1 MTSIMLEVSGM
12 VRHVQVARD
21 GSRFTVT
28 LDGVRHVLDAAEI
41 EPGRWSLLF
50 DAERRSHEVLVRSGQ
65 TDLATVIVDGAT
77 VPVRVL
83 DPRRRTVA
91 GGAGGTGG
99 EGPVRVTAPM
109 PGKVIRVLVRPGD
122 VVTARQ
128 GLVVVEAMKME
139 NELRAPREG
148 TVREVQARE
157 GASVEA
163 GALLLT
169 IG

>member
-1 MTSIMLEVSGM
+1 VTTLSLEVNGV
-12 VRHVQVARD
+12 VRSVQVEQE

-50 DAERRSHEVLVRSGQ
+50 DAERHSHEVLVRSGQ
-65 TDLATVIVDGAT
+65 TGAATVIVDGAT
-77 VPVRVL
+77 VPIRVL
-83 DPRRRTVA
+83 DPRKRRG
-91 GGAGGTGG
+91 GGAGDGDGAT
-99 EGPVRVTAPM
+99 GPVRVTAPM
-109 PGKVIRVLVRPGD
+109 PGKIVRVLVAPGEP
-122 VVTARQ
+122 VSVRQ

-139 NELRAPREG
+139 NELRAPRAG
-148 TVREVQARE
+148 TVRDVQARE

>member
-1 MTSIMLEVSGM
+1 VTTLSLEVNG
-12 VRHVQVARD
+12 VARRVQVEQE

-50 DAERRSHEVLVRSGQ
+50 DAARRSHEVLVRSGQ
-65 TDLATVIVDGAT
+65 TGAATVIVDGAT
-77 VPVRVL
+77 VPIRVI
-83 DPRRRTVA
+83 DPRTRRT
-91 GGAGGTGG
+91 GSGTADAAAD
-99 EGPVRVTAPM
+99 GPARVTAPM
-109 PGKVIRVLVRPGD
+109 PGKVVRVLVRPGD
-122 VVTARQ
+122 TVAARQ

-139 NELRAPREG
+139 NELRAPRAG
-148 TVREVQARE
+148 TVRDVQARV
-157 GASVEA
+157 GTSVEA

>member
-1 MTSIMLEVSGM
+1 LTTHALEVNGV
-12 VRHVQVARD
+12 VRRVQVEQE

-28 LDGVRHVLDAAEI
+28 LDGARHVLDAAEI

-50 DAERRSHEVLVRSGQ
+50 DAERHSHEVLVRAGQSGA
-65 TDLATVIVDGAT
+65 ATVIVDGAT
-77 VPVRVL
+77 VPIRVL
-83 DPRRRTVA
+83 DPRTRRA
-91 GGAGGTGG
+91 GGASAGDGAN
-99 EGPVRVTAPM
+99 GPVRVTAPM
-109 PGKVIRVLVRPGD
+109 PGKIVRVLVAPGD
-122 VVTARQ
+122 TVAARQ

-139 NELRAPREG
+139 NELRAPRAG
-148 TVREVQARE
+148 TVRDVRARE